1 MPATCPRCKR
11 NVVASRPTCL
21 YCGARL
27 VEETAAGASDDE
39 VKRRMQ
45 KASADPAELVAQGNA
60 DLRAG
65 RTEKALLIYRQV
77 LSIRP
82 DHAPALSNTAAAF
95 LRMGRHEESVVCATE
110 ALLANPGLAPAFANL
125 ALAWLGLGKSEA
137 ALEAWMRA
145 QELDPRLGAPPLVA
159 LSKAFAEANAIYRAA
174 IAALAAAKLVRARS
188 LFMELVSRKLARAAE
203 RSDAG
208 KRLEAIAGELA
219 RWDAAAWLSQAR
231 LMRKDGQ
238 AELAVGC
245 FDEVLR
251 LEPDQPEALMQK
263 GQAAFQ
269 LGETALAANGG
280 ARDASTERWLGQA
293 LECLRKVVKRNPNDA
308 GAWKLLG
315 MSAFMMGRGLEAEE
329 AMARARS
336 LGAPGQATLSVQI
349 TGVAEGAEGG
359 RAWLATATELA
370 QRGETEEANRAYAK
384 ALELDPTMVEA
395 WLERGVGLAML
406 GQGEEALGCFDRAV
420 ALAPRNQ
427 RVHDYRGVCLTRLGR
442 AEEAL
447 ESFDRALELTPGD
460 GSVIKHK
467 GGALRA
473 LERWEEAA
481 SLFRR
486 ALQANPELTECHAL
500 LADAQEMMGQGEQAV
515 ISFERFLE
523 RSGNTIS
530 PQVTEAKQR
539 LAALRAQKPA
549 GAAEGARAQSKLA
562 EAEALKAQGKL
573 EAALHCLDEAARLDP
588 AGPEAPFHQGN
599 ILLQLGRIAEA
610 GQSFQEAVRRNP
622 RLAAAWCNL
631 GYCQMRVGQLD
642 GALQCLDRAV
652 ALDPR
657 DAEAWINRSN
667 ALCELGRIVEGLES
681 ADRALAIDPKAS
693 GAWGNRGRALGT
705 MGRIDEALR
714 AFEKGCELA
723 PDNAMQWANRAMA
736 LAKLGRLKE
745 ALACVQRALHIDPD
759 HDLGNQLLAAIR
771 AQLE

>member
-1 MPATCPRCKR
+1 MPATCTRCKR

-21 YCGARL
+21 YCGAPL
-27 VEETAAGASDDE
+27 VEKTAAGAPHDE

-45 KASADPAELVAQGNA
+45 KASTDPAELVAQGNA
-60 DLRAG
+60 EMRAG
-65 RTEKALLIYRQV
+65 RTESALLIYRQV

-95 LRMGRHEESVVCATE
+95 LRMGRHEESVVSATE

-125 ALAWLGLGKSEA
+125 ALAWRGLGKSEA

-145 QELDPRLGAPPLVA
+145 QELDPKLAAPPLVA

-174 IAALAAAKLVRARS
+174 IAALAAAKPVRARS

-208 KRLEAIAGELA
+208 KRLETIAGELA

-251 LEPDQPEALMQK
+251 LEPDQPEALMEK

-370 QRGETEEANRAYAK
+370 QRGETGEANRAYAK
-384 ALELDPTMVEA
+384 
-395 WLERGVGLAML
+395 
-406 GQGEEALGCFDRAV
+406 ALGCFDRAV
-420 ALAPRNQ
+420 ALAPRNK

-442 AEEAL
+442 TEEAL

-473 LERWEEAA
+473 LERWEDAA

-486 ALQANPELTECHAL
+486 ALQADPDLTECHAL

-515 ISFERFLE
+515 ASFERFLE

-736 LAKLGRLKE
+736 LAKLGKLKE